1 MDMLPIRR
9 AILSVTDKTG
19 LVEFATFLSQNGV
32 ELVSTGGTM
41 KALQAAGLP
50 VTAVSDVTGFPEI
63 LGGRVKTLHP
73 KIHGGILAN
82 KDIPEHM
89 ATLEEKEIKPFDL
102 VCVNLYDFAGAV
114 ERKLSLEQ
122 AVEEIDIGGPCMIRA
137 AAKNFH
143 SILVLPGTKWY
154 ATAMQEMKEHDMK
167 VSLDFRQA
175 MASRAFEATSRYD
188 ALITSYLRPGIN
200 MFLHDIGYDKFDI
213 ALGDTLTE
221 PQHWDD
227 EPFEAIV
234 SNPPYSIKWEGEDNA
249 TLINDPRFAP
259 AGVLAPKS
267 KADLAF
273 ILHSLS
279 WLATDGAAAIV
290 CFPGVM
296 YRGGKERKIRKYLID
311 NNYVDCIIQLPDNLF
326 FGTTIAT
333 CIMVLKKSK
342 MDNTVLFIDAS
353 SECVKVTNSNK
364 LTAANSAK
372 ILDAFIRH
380 EDAEYFAKVVTSADI
395 EAQDYNLS
403 VSTYVELED
412 TREVV
417 DIRELN
423 RQIEEIVA
431 REAVLRAEIDR
442 IIAEIEG

>member
-41 KALQAAGLP
+41 
-50 VTAVSDVTGFPEI
+50 
-63 LGGRVKTLHP
+63 KTLHP

-188 ALITSYLRPGIN
+188 ALITSYLRPG
-200 MFLHDIGYDKFDI
+200 
-213 ALGDTLTE
+213 A
-221 PQHWDD
+221 
-227 EPFEAIV
+227 
-234 SNPPYSIKWEGEDNA
+234 
-249 TLINDPRFAP
+249 
-259 AGVLAPKS
+259 
-267 KADLAF
+267 
-273 ILHSLS
+273 
-279 WLATDGAAAIV
+279 
-290 CFPGVM
+290 
-296 YRGGKERKIRKYLID
+296 
-311 NNYVDCIIQLPDNLF
+311 
-326 FGTTIAT
+326 
-333 CIMVLKKSK
+333 
-342 MDNTVLFIDAS
+342 
-353 SECVKVTNSNK
+353 
-364 LTAANSAK
+364 
-372 ILDAFIRH
+372 
-380 EDAEYFAKVVTSADI
+380 
-395 EAQDYNLS
+395 
-403 VSTYVELED
+403 
-412 TREVV
+412 
-417 DIRELN
+417 
-423 RQIEEIVA
+423 
-431 REAVLRAEIDR
+431 
-442 IIAEIEG
+442 